1 MSRFLLS
8 TRIILDLDILLP
20 FIIHI
25 SRIKWI
31 MCCGDLSNYVGY
43 AKDRKLF
50 LNVFKYLWEKDNS
63 KWQFGYF
70 FRSYCYYTEECNLK
84 NNLIYLSNMH
94 LVWLN
99 HSFLIFYRIF
109 LLPSIQI
116 VPSTTAINLVY
127 HNGTTTRWSIKMLS
141 LFIEKT

>member
-1 MSRFLLS
+1 MIFLFYMLQSLPLCYGMTKQTRLIVFCSRNHRQIGKNLSRFLLS

-70 FRSYCYYTEECNLK
+70 FRSYCYYTEDYNLK
-84 NNLIYLSNMH
+84 NDSIYLSNMH
-94 LVWLN
+94 L
-99 HSFLIFYRIF
+99 F
-109 LLPSIQI
+109 
-116 VPSTTAINLVY
+116 
-127 HNGTTTRWSIKMLS
+127 
-141 LFIEKT
+141 

>member
-1 MSRFLLS
+1 MTMQTRLIVFCLRNHRQIGKKNLSRFLLS

-50 LNVFKYLWEKDNS
+50 LNVFKYL
-63 KWQFGYF
+63 
-70 FRSYCYYTEECNLK
+70 
-84 NNLIYLSNMH
+84 
-94 LVWLN
+94 
-99 HSFLIFYRIF
+99 
-109 LLPSIQI
+109 
-116 VPSTTAINLVY
+116 
-127 HNGTTTRWSIKMLS
+127 
-141 LFIEKT
+141 